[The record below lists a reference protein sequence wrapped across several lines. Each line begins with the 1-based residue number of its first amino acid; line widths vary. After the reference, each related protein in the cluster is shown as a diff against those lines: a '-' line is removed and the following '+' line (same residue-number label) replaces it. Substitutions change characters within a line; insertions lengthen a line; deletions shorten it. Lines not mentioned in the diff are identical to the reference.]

1 MDAYGIAMAKEIC
14 GDPKERKVNSVVLI
28 FFCGYG
34 SGSLLLRLRR
44 RNILCIYSISVYI
57 SVTLC

>member
-34 SGSLLLRLRR
+34 SGSLLLRRG
-44 RNILCIYSISVYI
+44 NILCIYSISVYI
-57 SVTLC
+57 SVTLW